1 MKIISKTRKRILF
14 ITLIEAL
21 FLWGGLLFLSLIFVA
36 ILPLLSK
43 ILLIISPLPPLYYF
57 IVRFKKF
64 RNDINVADVIER
76 TYPDFKNRLKAY
88 IEIESQEKK
97 ETYSNFLIK
106 KLAEETHKLIK
117 KVELKK
123 VYKPDPRFFIF
134 LFCNAII
141 FLILFDIFAE
151 RYSRGILAL
160 KGEKEKFIEYA
171 VVKPPYLKA
180 FSDST
185 ISIRVLPINF
195 KPESTRIVLS
205 SDSVKYVFSEDTVVN
220 GALIYRL
227 HGVRPGTY
235 TVSLMDGARSNKAKI
250 DVIEKPFIDSVI
262 VYARMPAYLGSAVY
276 TTRGPRYLSY
286 LSGTKLIFK
295 IFSSTSDSLKVNK
308 RKVIRKDGGYSYS
321 MTVRDT
327 ENIVFKLFKSGLST
341 NSPYEISVIPITD
354 NPPGVEILFPQGVFD
369 LPEDMKIPLI
379 IRSYDDFGL
388 KSLSLMIKFDKSD
401 YDTLIKRFSGE
412 FEDTTA
418 LKLSLENV
426 SMMPGDELY
435 IYAIS
440 TDLKNQK
447 DTSDVLI
454 IRFPTLEEMY
464 KQTAAVGNTGFQT
477 VREIKKRTEKIM
489 EKIKQLETAIKSER
503 NVNWSKKESLK
514 ELISQEKKFIEQV
527 KKSFERINQALDQLQ
542 QKMSL
547 DPELMEKI
555 QEVQKLFQET
565 MIDELREILENLNK
579 LIQKKITPQQLE
591 QALQNLKI
599 NQEMLKQNL
608 ERMENILRR
617 FAQEQKLKEFAQRLR
632 ELENQEITLKSRIEA
647 GDSTKLIAKKQ
658 EEVQKKIGNLRQE
671 LKAFSDSLQDQDLKK
686 AINSVTEKD
695 LKSLENL
702 ASSAKNSLMN
712 GDKQGASKLM
722 EKTARKLEDVAQKL
736 ENLQKNM
743 IEKRKKELVEKIRKV
758 RQSLIFVSG
767 LQINVNKSIRNL
779 NRTLKVSYFDIAQ
792 LEEAAL
798 SATETSF
805 REMLKIF
812 KNTMALSP
820 QTLGLTY
827 GAMETMKNVKSSL
840 EQFRT
845 PSRNQLSRALTYINM
860 AILQLYGAEKN
871 LQQGSGSS
879 TYFEQAMKK
888 LSEAAQQ
895 QAKLNQQGKGMM
907 TMLNPATN
915 QLLAMAAQQAAIRQ
929 LVQEALKLTQGYNNL
944 SRMLEEISREME
956 DVEKSLKQ
964 GRYNERIFEKQK
976 KLLVRL
982 LEAQRSI
989 HKQEF
994 TRKRE
999 SKPGEFYKINNPPE
1013 ELKEEALRKKIKS
1026 LLFDIDRDKNIPEN
1040 YRVLIKAYLKS
1051 LLEE

>member
-1 MKIISKTRKRILF
+1 MKIISKTRKRIIF

-21 FLWGGLLFLSLIFVA
+21 SLWGGSIFLSFIFV
-36 ILPLLSK
+36 IISPLISK
-43 ILLIISPLPPLYYF
+43 ILLLISPFPPLYHF
-57 IVRFKKF
+57 IVKFRKF

-76 TYPDFKNRLKAY
+76 AYPGFENRLKAY
-88 IEIESQEKK
+88 VEVESQGKTK
-97 ETYSNFLIK
+97 AYSDFLLK
-106 KLAEETHKLIK
+106 KLAEETNKLVE
-117 KVELKK
+117 KVDLKK
-123 VYKPDPRFFIF
+123 TYKPDGRFFRF
-134 LFCNAII
+134 LFYSAMI
-141 FLILFDIFAE
+141 FFVLFDVFGE
-151 RYSRGILAL
+151 SYTKGLLAL
-160 KGEKEKFIEYA
+160 KGEQEKFVDYA

-185 ISIRVLPINF
+185 VSIRVLPVNF
-195 KPESTRIVLS
+195 KPETLCIALS
-205 SDSVKYVFSEDTVVN
+205 SDSVRYVFREDTVIN
-220 GALIYRL
+220 GALIYQL
-227 HGVRPGTY
+227 QGVRPGVY
-235 TVSLMDGARSNKAKI
+235 TVSIPGRVKSNIARI

-262 VYARMPAYLGSAVY
+262 VYARMPSYLGSAVY
-276 TTRGPRYLSY
+276 TARGPRYLSY
-286 LSGTKLIFK
+286 LSGTRLRFK
-295 IFSSTSDSLKVNK
+295 IFSSTSDSLLVNR
-308 RKVIRKDGGYSYS
+308 RKVKRNGKGYIYS
-321 MTVRDT
+321 MTVSDT
-327 ENIVFKLFKSGLST
+327 ENIVFTLFKSGLST

-388 KSLSLMIKFDKSD
+388 KSLSLMTKFGKSIQDTTIKKFH
-401 YDTLIKRFSGE
+401 GE
-412 FEDTTA
+412 FEDTTV
-418 LKLSLENV
+418 LKLSLGNV
-426 SMMPGDELY
+426 PMMPGDELY
-435 IYAIS
+435 IYAIA

-454 IRFPTLEEMY
+454 VRFPTLEEMY
-464 KQTAAVGNTGFQT
+464 RQTAAVSDTGFQT
-477 VREIKKRTEKIM
+477 VREIKNRTEKIM

-503 NVNWSKKESLK
+503 NVDWSKKESLK
-514 ELISQEKKFIEQV
+514 ELINQEKKFIEQV

-547 DPELMEKI
+547 DPELMKKI
-555 QEVQKLFQET
+555 QEVQKLFQEAMT
-565 MIDELREILENLNK
+565 DELRQILENLNK
-579 LIQKKITPQQLE
+579 LMQKKITPQQLE

-608 ERMENILRR
+608 ERMENILKR
-617 FAQEQKLKEFAQRLR
+617 FAQEQKLKEFAQKLR
-632 ELENQEITLKSRIEA
+632 ELENQEVTLKNRIEV
-647 GDSTKLIAKKQ
+647 GDSSKLLALKQ
-658 EEVQKKIGNLRQE
+658 EEIQKKIGNLKQE
-671 LKAFSDSLQDQDLKK
+671 LKTFADSLEDRELKK
-686 AINSVTEKD
+686 AINCVADKD
-695 LKSLENL
+695 LKNLENL
-702 ASSAKNSLMN
+702 AYSAKNNLMS
-712 GDKQGASKLM
+712 GDRQEAAQQM
-722 EKTARKLEDVAQKL
+722 EKTAQKLENVAQKL
-736 ENLQKNM
+736 ENLQKNLVK
-743 IEKRKKELVEKIRKV
+743 KRKKELVEKIRMV

-779 NRTLKVSYFDIAQ
+779 NRSLKVSYFDLAQ
-792 LEEAAL
+792 QEEAAL
-798 SATETSF
+798 SATEMSF
-805 REMLKIF
+805 RKMLEIF

-820 QTLGLTY
+820 QALGLTY

-845 PSRNQLSRALTYINM
+845 PSQKQLSRALGYINM

-888 LSEAAQQ
+888 LSQAAQQ

-907 TMLNPATN
+907 TMPSPAMS

-929 LVQEALKLTQGYNNL
+929 LVEQALKLTQGSSNL

-964 GRYNERIFEKQK
+964 GKYNEKIFEKQK

-999 SKPGEFYKINNPPE
+999 SKPGEFYKIKKPPE
-1013 ELKEEALRKKIKS
+1013 ELKEEVLRKRIKS